1 MNKSRKSPVF
11 SIFILA
17 SILAGCTGLTQSNKP
32 ATKTWWLKPYVDMR
46 SESVQ
51 VQPASLEVS
60 VRVVPGL
67 DSERILTLSND
78 SELSQFTAA
87 RWTENLPELVTSLV
101 SRTLEESGRFEMLHD
116 QAGGKSDSCKL
127 QLEVR
132 EFFAELSQSEKVS
145 GVRIAMSGVNHCKIS
160 GSVVLELDASVAV
173 YDERMSVIVAAFQQ
187 ALDEVMK
194 EMLRKL

>member
-1 MNKSRKSPVF
+1 MTKSRKSPVF

-17 SILAGCTGLTQSNKP
+17 SILAGCAGLTQSNKP
-32 ATKTWWLKPYVDMR
+32 ATKTWWLKPYVDVK

-51 VQPASLEVS
+51 VPASLLTVS
-60 VRVVPGL
+60 VKVVPGL
-67 DSERILTLSND
+67 DSERILTLSYD

-87 RWTENLPELVTSLV
+87 RWTDNLPEMVTSLV
-101 SRTLEESGRFEMLHD
+101 SRTLEESGRFEMLPD
-116 QAGGKSDSCKL
+116 QAGGKPDSCKL

-132 EFFAELSQSEKVS
+132 EFFAELNSSEQVT
-145 GVRIAMSGVNHCKIS
+145 GVRVAMSGGYYCKTS
-160 GSVVLELDASVAV
+160 GSVMLEMGASVKV
-173 YDERMSVIVAAFQQ
+173 HDERMSVIVAAFQQ